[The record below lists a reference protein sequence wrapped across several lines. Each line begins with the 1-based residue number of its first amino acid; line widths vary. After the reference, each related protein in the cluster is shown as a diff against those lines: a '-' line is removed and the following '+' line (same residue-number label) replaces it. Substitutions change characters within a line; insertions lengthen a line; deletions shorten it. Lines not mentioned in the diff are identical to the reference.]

1 MEVIESAFL
10 GRLPEVARELNRGF
24 LLSGYNSLVEPAVC
38 LKSVSSPRK
47 FMFGNEAVA
56 K

>member
-1 MEVIESAFL
+1 MEAIESAFL

-24 LLSGYNSLVEPAVC
+24 LLSGYTLVAEPVVR
-38 LKSVSSPRK
+38 LKSVSLPKK
-47 FMFGNEAVA
+47 FMFGNEAIA